1 MIEEEVISK
10 EPVQEPPY
18 KKKVYDILSSNFS
31 DFKLGEQDF
40 YKKLSTDKTYAGK
53 VHDVLIENF
62 SDFKKPKNE
71 FIDSLTF
78 VEPVKKKDQISNLSG
93 EVSSPIQS
101 KLLKGDVTEW
111 YKQTMPDAMF
121 VKSTSDNTRLN
132 KPREMA
138 EDVLYKAAAPIREAK
153 KKADTE
159 IAIAAKV
166 KINFFILFSLFKM
179 DNVLNYTH
187 FFNFA
192 KHRIIYF
199 SKLFLSYMSLA
210 EENH

>member
-40 YKKLSTDKTYAGK
+40 YKKISTDKTYAGK

-78 VEPVKKKDQISNLSG
+78 VEPVKKKDQTGNLSG
-93 EVSSPIQS
+93 EVSSPT
-101 KLLKGDVTEW
+101 KLQFPSAVG
-111 YKQTMPDAMF
+111 M
-121 VKSTSDNTRLN
+121 
-132 KPREMA
+132 
-138 EDVLYKAAAPIREAK
+138 
-153 KKADTE
+153 
-159 IAIAAKV
+159 
-166 KINFFILFSLFKM
+166 
-179 DNVLNYTH
+179 H
-187 FFNFA
+187 F
-192 KHRIIYF
+192 
-199 SKLFLSYMSLA
+199 L
-210 EENH
+210 